1 MKKLFAMKIKKFLL
15 LVVMQI
21 LVVLPL
27 IAQELYT
34 ELEREM
40 FGKPSELFINDI
52 VAKPIKAST
61 LNAKDGDTI
70 NDYQVERQFI
80 DDYLKQINPNFS
92 AGNLRVLTDL
102 INDQH
107 LVFDVIYK
115 QIPVDGYSLTLHP
128 LSDTTYVIMGAN
140 LFSNDIETTPTLTK
154 EQAAE
159 KLKLS
164 DNRINDS
171 TILSNRLIIFKD
183 LKTEPYLCYK
193 MEVLIDPFEHYYYYV
208 SAVNGNIV
216 WRSKLT
222 RDFSSE
228 IGIAYSENEREH
240 KTNFRRDNDT
250 DSANIEDEGFRS
262 ERHVRSVYLVNHLDK
277 TINVEMHRDSLHDEY
292 YKWLLA
298 SGTQNFT
305 LEPNDTVYLDTF
317 VYYMKKGVRY
327 FFFPGQIFFD
337 KFVNSYDF
345 IKINELII
353 LTFLC
358 ER

>member
-1 MKKLFAMKIKKFLL
+1 MKKLFAMKTKKFLL

-27 IAQELYT
+27 VAQELYT
-34 ELEREM
+34 ELEREI
-40 FGKPSELFINDI
+40 FGEPSELFINDI

-80 DDYLKQINPNFS
+80 DNYMKQINPNFS
-92 AGNLRVLTDL
+92 AGNLRVIVAITPEE
-102 INDQH
+102 H
-107 LVFDVIYK
+107 LRFEVIYK

-128 LSDTTYVIMGAN
+128 YSDTTCLITGAN
-140 LFSNDIETTPTLTK
+140 LFSNDIETTPVLTK
-154 EQAAE
+154 EQAVE

-228 IGIAYSENEREH
+228 TGIANLYN
-240 KTNFRRDNDT
+240 
-250 DSANIEDEGFRS
+250 
-262 ERHVRSVYLVNHLDK
+262 
-277 TINVEMHRDSLHDEY
+277 
-292 YKWLLA
+292 W
-298 SGTQNFT
+298 GTKN
-305 LEPNDTVYLDTF
+305 
-317 VYYMKKGVRY
+317 
-327 FFFPGQIFFD
+327 
-337 KFVNSYDF
+337 
-345 IKINELII
+345 I
-353 LTFLC
+353 LTSY
-358 ER
+358 E

>member
-1 MKKLFAMKIKKFLL
+1 MKIKKFLL

-21 LVVLPL
+21 LVALPL
-27 IAQELYT
+27 VAQELYT

-40 FGKPSELFINDI
+40 FGEPSELFINDI

-61 LNAKDGDTI
+61 LNARDGDSI

-115 QIPVDGYSLTLHP
+115 QIPVDGYDLTLYP

-140 LFSNDIETTPTLTK
+140 LFSNDIEITPTLTK

-164 DNRINDS
+164 DNRISDS

-183 LKTEPYLCYK
+183 LETEPYLCYK
-193 MEVLIDPFEHYYYYV
+193 IEVAIDSFEHYYYYV
-208 SAVNGNIV
+208 SAINGDIIFREILS
-216 WRSKLT
+216 RSL
-222 RDFSSE
+222 
-228 IGIAYSENEREH
+228 
-240 KTNFRRDNDT
+240 
-250 DSANIEDEGFRS
+250 
-262 ERHVRSVYLVNHLDK
+262 
-277 TINVEMHRDSLHDEY
+277 
-292 YKWLLA
+292 
-298 SGTQNFT
+298 
-305 LEPNDTVYLDTF
+305 
-317 VYYMKKGVRY
+317 
-327 FFFPGQIFFD
+327 
-337 KFVNSYDF
+337 
-345 IKINELII
+345 
-353 LTFLC
+353 
-358 ER
+358 

>member
-1 MKKLFAMKIKKFLL
+1 MKKLFAMKTKKFLL
-15 LVVMQI
+15 LLVMQM
-21 LVVLPL
+21 LLALPL
-27 IAQELYT
+27 VAQEDFI
-34 ELEREM
+34 ELEQELFM
-40 FGKPSELFINDI
+40 NSEFFINDI

-80 DDYLKQINPNFS
+80 DNYMKQINPNFS

-115 QIPVDGYSLTLHP
+115 QIPVDGYDLTLHP

-140 LFSNDIETTPTLTK
+140 LFSNDIETTPVLTK

-183 LKTEPYLCYK
+183 LKIEPYLCYK
-193 MEVLIDPFEHYYYYV
+193 IEVAIDSFEHYYYYV

-228 IGIAYSENEREH
+228 TGIANLYN
-240 KTNFRRDNDT
+240 
-250 DSANIEDEGFRS
+250 
-262 ERHVRSVYLVNHLDK
+262 
-277 TINVEMHRDSLHDEY
+277 
-292 YKWLLA
+292 W
-298 SGTQNFT
+298 GTKN
-305 LEPNDTVYLDTF
+305 
-317 VYYMKKGVRY
+317 
-327 FFFPGQIFFD
+327 
-337 KFVNSYDF
+337 
-345 IKINELII
+345 
-353 LTFLC
+353 
-358 ER
+358 